1 MYVNNYIFH
10 HQAVS
15 TIAVKTLGRL
25 VTSDTAFSNLVF
37 KNMLGASLQKAVKKV
52 LSLTYGYA
60 KFLF

>member
-1 MYVNNYIFH
+1 MNNYIFH

-25 VTSDTAFSNLVF
+25 VMPDIAFSKLVF
-37 KNMLGASLQKAVKKV
+37 KNMLRASLQKGVKKV